1 MTDYERL
8 RDFWNAGYGE
18 PSRVEGKWVADETF
32 NRVVSAGLEGAGEV
46 LDFGCGSGWGLFEM
60 YYTGRFAKGVGMD
73 PSPNAIDFCRRCTEL
88 SDMANL
94 EFLCGDERLLAGVSD
109 RFDFIFTANTLD
121 VVPQEV
127 CDGIM
132 QRLSASLK
140 PGRRMVVCLNP
151 EFSDDDFKTIGMQFK
166 GRYGYKDGIFRC
178 NRMSRKE
185 WADYLGRYLDVVEFC
200 TFGLSDAEKR
210 FPPRMMF
217 VLGK

>member
-18 PSRVEGKWVADETF
+18 PSKVEGKWVADDAF
-32 NRVVSAGLEGAGEV
+32 NRVVSAGLEGAEEV

-73 PSPNAIDFCRRCTEL
+73 PSPNAIDFCRRCAEL
-88 SDMANL
+88 SDMADL
-94 EFLCGDERLLAGVSD
+94 EFQCGDERLLDGVSD

-151 EFSDDDFKTIGMQFK
+151 EFSDDDFMTIGMEFK
-166 GRYGYKDGIFRC
+166 GRYGYKDGILRC

-200 TFGLSDAEKR
+200 TFGFSDAEKR